1 MWTTLAMTVALATPA
16 PAATPPKT
24 IIQIHV
30 SPLCTGL
37 RQNIGPAIGKVL
49 QNDKTIADSRPLLRG
64 YTKAIATSSLSKDLQ
79 MSRLERSI
87 TPLVKNTAAIEK
99 LLNDPFIFPKVAVT
113 DADRQL
119 LQIRANLEQV
129 VAQQKGALDVLSG
142 FIDTEQL
149 GQLQLAGKEYQAL
162 TSTKE
167 IPKAQGGG
175 IQGAQSPQQ
184 AGIAPTPPPSG
195 VLSAGVANTPGQGAD
210 PRLQETGN
218 VVGHNPLDVFDQA
231 IAQYQAQLQASEG
244 QAAELV
250 VKALPLCGAHVP

>member
-64 YTKAIATSSLSKDLQ
+64 YVKAVAANSLSKDLQ
-79 MSRLERSI
+79 VARLERSI

-99 LLNDPFIFPKVAVT
+99 LLNDPFIFPRVPVS

-119 LQIRANLEQV
+119 LQIRAYLEQV

-149 GQLQLAGKEYQAL
+149 GQLQLAGNEYQKL
-162 TSTKE
+162 TASHEMPNT
-167 IPKAQGGG
+167 QGSA
-175 IQGAQSPQQ
+175 GAQSARQ
-184 AGIAPTPPPSG
+184 IAPTPPPSG
-195 VLSAGVANTPGQGAD
+195 ILNAGVPNTPGQATD
-210 PRLQETGN
+210 PRLQETGYAL
-218 VVGHNPLDVFDQA
+218 GHNPLDVFDQA
-231 IAQYQAQLQASEG
+231 LAQYQAQLQASEG
-244 QAAELV
+244 QAADLV